1 MVRNEFFFLI
11 KRANVGRLLLKW
23 ALALKCERHQNRL
36 DDYLKLG
43 IVFGSRNLLGTV
55 ESDVTFLL

>member
-1 MVRNEFFFLI
+1 MVRNEVFFLI

-43 IVFGSRNLLGTV
+43 IVGSRKLLGTV
-55 ESDVTFLL
+55 ASDVTFLL